1 MSMLKYKQLKENSK
15 FVTIIF
21 GGKSN
26 MNRKLSIRVIA
37 YILAVLVAFGAGLAS
52 ASEIT
57 SAAIGEVDAGESN
70 TTGAIEAG
78 GGSSSSSSKSDKNSG
93 SSGSSK
99 GARVVAY
106 AKKFK
111 GNPYRYGGSSLTH
124 GTDCSGF
131 VMSVYRHFGYKLPH
145 SSSAIAKKG
154 RRVSYSSRKP
164 GDIICYYGHVAIY
177 IGGNKII
184 HASNRKT
191 GICIR
196 SNPKYRKIRCV
207 RRLI

>member
-1 MSMLKYKQLKENSK
+1 MKRT
-15 FVTIIF
+15 F
-21 GGKSN
+21 
-26 MNRKLSIRVIA
+26 SIRVIA
-37 YILAVLVAFGAGLAS
+37 YILAVIVTFGATLAT
-52 ASEIT
+52 ASEVT
-57 SAAIGEVDAGESN
+57 SAAVIKEAQVGESN
-70 TTGAIEAG
+70 TTSAIG
-78 GGSSSSSSKSDKNSG
+78 DSSTKKKSTKKVSKKATG
-93 SSGSSK
+93 K
-99 GARVVAY
+99 RAKVVAY

-145 SSSAIAKKG
+145 SSSAIATKG
-154 RRVSYSSRKP
+154 RKVAYSAKKP

-196 SNPKYRKIRCV
+196 SNPKYRKVRCV